1 MTADAHAPF
10 DTGLTAPRYL
20 TSETPG
26 IGGVLKER
34 PDDFAVQE
42 IPLYAPCGSGDH
54 IYLYLEKRSLS
65 TLQLRDAVARHFGV
79 HRSGVGHAG
88 LKDKHAVTQQVMSV
102 HAPGKSPEDFPSFE
116 HDKARVL
123 WVDLHTNK
131 LQRGHLAG
139 NRFSIKVRGVEP
151 SGVIH
156 ARRALETLA
165 RRGVPNR
172 IGPQRFGY
180 LMNNHLV
187 GRAMILGDHRG
198 ALDLLLSP
206 HERSPKGQIDAREA
220 YARADHGSAASLM
233 HKVFKVEHRA
243 LRALARGA
251 DPEEAMRVI
260 DQTAAGFYITSFQ
273 SALFN
278 AVLNKRVEQ
287 GTHDDLL
294 VGDIA
299 IALTRR
305 ENFPIDTHT
314 ASEPGVRRRL
324 GRFEISASGPL
335 WGARM
340 QRAGGEIDAME
351 LETLAM
357 SGVGIK
363 DLESCELR
371 DAFPM
376 IGGSR
381 KPLRIPVIAPEVEG
395 GVDEHGSYIRC
406 AFELPKGSF
415 ATTVMDEVM
424 KVPLTPAH
432 QENDHG

>member
-1 MTADAHAPF
+1 MTSDQTAPF

-20 TSETPG
+20 THDTPG
-26 IGGVLKER
+26 IGGTLKER
-34 PDDFAVQE
+34 AEDFQVQE
-42 IPLYAPCGSGDH
+42 IPLYPPRGSGEH
-54 IYLYLEKRSLS
+54 IYLCLEKHTLS

-79 HRSGVGHAG
+79 DRAKVGHAG
-88 LKDKHAVTQQVMSV
+88 LKDKHAVTQQVMSI
-102 HAPGKSPEDFPSFE
+102 HTPGKTPEDFPSFE
-116 HDKARVL
+116 HERARVL
-123 WVDLHTNK
+123 WADLHTNK

-139 NRFSIKVRGVEP
+139 NRFSIKVRGVDP
-151 SGVIH
+151 TSVIH
-156 ARRALETLA
+156 ARAALELLA

-187 GRAMILGDHRG
+187 GRAMILGDHQD
-198 ALDLLLSP
+198 ALDLLLGP
-206 HERSPKGQIDAREA
+206 RDGAPRGQADAREA
-220 YARADHGSAASLM
+220 YAQGDYERAVARM

-251 DPEEAMRVI
+251 DPEEALGVI
-260 DQTAAGFYITSFQ
+260 DQTAAGFYISSFQ
-273 SALFN
+273 SAVFN
-278 AVLNKRVEQ
+278 AVLNERVAQ

-294 VGDIA
+294 EGDIA
-299 IALTRR
+299 SALRGR
-305 ENFPIDTHT
+305 ESFAVDTHT
-314 ASEPGVRRRL
+314 LHEPETRDRL

-340 QRAGGEIDAME
+340 ERAKGEIDAME
-351 LETLAM
+351 LAALAM
-357 SGVGIK
+357 SGVAIK

-381 KPLRIPVIAPEVEG
+381 KPLRIPVIDPEVEG
-395 GVDEHGSYIRC
+395 GVDEHGTYIRC

-424 KVPLTPAH
+424 KVPPAATD
-432 QENDHG
+432 QENHHG